1 MFDAKT
7 AAAVK
12 LEEPRKFSPAQE
24 ACGASCVWRR
34 NCNISNFSAHTRQ
47 KSNRQK
53 QPPEKVARFEG
64 RVCSLVDGF
73 KLRPNYEWLAS
84 SC

>member
-12 LEEPRKFSPAQE
+12 LEEPRKLAPAQE

-34 NCNISNFSAHTRQ
+34 NCIVSSFSAHTCQ
-47 KSNRQK
+47 KSHRPK
-53 QPPEKVARFEG
+53 QPLEKRPAQDARFFVK
-64 RVCSLVDGF
+64 RCPVLS
-73 KLRPNYEWLAS
+73 PPLAFHS
-84 SC
+84 RFA